1 MSFSILFKFEINN
14 KRSDIVIC
22 QCLTLIDNIES
33 FWLIKNPD
41 KSETWLYV
49 IMKEFPVQF

>member
-1 MSFSILFKFEINN
+1 
-14 KRSDIVIC
+14 
-22 QCLTLIDNIES
+22 LTLIDNIES